1 MPKSHPPYPKE
12 FRQQT
17 LELIRADRTT
27 DELAA
32 ELEPTARTSRNWI
45 KQAERD
51 KGIHV
56 FPRLFNFF

>member
-1 MPKSHPPYPKE
+1 MSKSHPPYPEE

-32 ELEPTARTSRNWI
+32 ELEPTARTIRNWI